1 MMAAFSNTDTKLQV
15 ISFKLRSA
23 DGTIFDSSTLKEDL
37 QLICFT
43 CNHCPY
49 ALAAWPVLIDLADE
63 YRGRVAFVAINSNN
77 NPDYPDDRFE
87 EMAPFMEK
95 MGVNMP
101 YLFDEDQS
109 VARSYGAVCT
119 PEPFLFLRGQ
129 LFYHGRIN
137 DNWKEPEK
145 VKEQSLKLALEA
157 ALGQGSLP
165 DSIHP
170 SMGCSIKW
178 VSP

>member
-1 MMAAFSNTDTKLQV
+1 MAAFSSTETKLEWKG
-15 ISFKLRSA
+15 FRLKNY
-23 DGTIFDSSTLKEDL
+23 DGSWFDSAALKDDIVCL
-37 QLICFT
+37 CFT

-49 ALAAWPVLIDLADE
+49 ALAAWPTLIDLAQEFRD
-63 YRGRVAFVAINSNN
+63 RVAFVAINSNN

-87 EMAPFMEK
+87 EMAPFVEQ

-109 VARSYGAVCT
+109 IARAYRAVCT
-119 PEPFLFLRGQ
+119 PEPFLFVRGE

-145 VKEQSLKLALEA
+145 VKEESLKLAIKA
-157 ALGQGSLP
+157 ALGEGSLP
-165 DSIHP
+165 ESIHP

-178 VSP
+178 VNP